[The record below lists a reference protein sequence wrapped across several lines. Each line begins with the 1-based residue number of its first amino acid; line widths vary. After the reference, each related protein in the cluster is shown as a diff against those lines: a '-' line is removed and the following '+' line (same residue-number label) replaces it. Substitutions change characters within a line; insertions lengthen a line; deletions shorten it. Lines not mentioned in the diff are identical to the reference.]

1 MQEVPVSLANLMKFD
16 SHARRRVYVPDL
28 AFELALQHY
37 QGQFAAVMES
47 TITFRQLSL
56 KAAHR
61 NFHRLQG
68 SLKWANIHSGV
79 APTEIRKGT
88 FPLRCQTAAP
98 ETLALYTEV
107 RKAGLGSRCSLR
119 GRSR

>member
-1 MQEVPVSLANLMKFD
+1 VQEVQDLPVSLANLMKFD

-37 QGQFAAVMES
+37 QDQFAAVMES

-61 NFHRLQG
+61 NFPQ
-68 SLKWANIHSGV
+68 V
-79 APTEIRKGT
+79 AR
-88 FPLRCQTAAP
+88 QP
-98 ETLALYTEV
+98 EVGEY
-107 RKAGLGSRCSLR
+107 S
-119 GRSR
+119 

>member
-37 QGQFAAVMES
+37 QDQFAAVMES
-47 TITFRQLSL
+47 TITFFRQLSL

-61 NFHRLQG
+61 
-68 SLKWANIHSGV
+68 
-79 APTEIRKGT
+79 T
-88 FPLRCQTAAP
+88 FPQVARQP
-98 ETLALYTEV
+98 EVGEY
-107 RKAGLGSRCSLR
+107 S
-119 GRSR
+119 

>member
-1 MQEVPVSLANLMKFD
+1 VSSNCFSEKLPQQELQDLAVSLANLIKFD

-37 QGQFAAVMES
+37 QDQFAAVMES

-61 NFHRLQG
+61 NFPQ
-68 SLKWANIHSGV
+68 V
-79 APTEIRKGT
+79 AR
-88 FPLRCQTAAP
+88 QP
-98 ETLALYTEV
+98 EVGEY
-107 RKAGLGSRCSLR
+107 S
-119 GRSR
+119 